1 MRTLI
6 AIAAM
11 LLTGAAHAADLPG
24 ATYDGKYQRGVI
36 AAPAEAPHSW
46 TGVYGGAAIGYDF
59 AKHDLGLSAVEKGE
73 SGDVVTPI
81 AGLKGIGGEG
91 AIGSLRL
98 GADYQL
104 GKVVARTRLD
114 YSWSEVESV
123 LTIGDAKASF
133 EKGDEWSAWAG
144 LGLSVTPTT
153 MVYALGGYV
162 EGDFSAVAGSER
174 VRLDNTGYAGA
185 VGVEHALTGN
195 VSIVLEGQYIRW
207 DEQNFNFDGGR
218 LDLDSSELRALFGL
232 NFRIP
237 VDGY

>member
-81 AGLKGIGGEG
+81 AGLKGLGGEG
-91 AIGSLRL
+91 LIG
-98 GADYQL
+98 GAHVGAAYQF
-104 GKVVARTRLD
+104 GKVVALARLD
-114 YSWSEVESV
+114 YNWSDVETV
-123 LTIGDAKASF
+123 LTIGDGKASF
-133 EKGDEWSAWAG
+133 EKGDEWGVWAG
-144 LGLSVTPTT
+144 FGLSVTPTT
-153 MVYALGGYV
+153 MISIMAGRV
-162 EGDFSAVAGSER
+162 EGEYSLVSGGER
-174 VRLDNTGYAGA
+174 VDLDNTGYGA
-185 VGVEHALTGN
+185 ELAVEHALSGN
-195 VSIVLEGQYIRW
+195 TRIVWRNEYIGW
-207 DEQNFNFDGGR
+207 DERKFNLPGGR
-218 LDLDSSELRALFGL
+218 LDLESSELRSLIGFSFA
-232 NFRIP
+232 IP
-237 VDGY
+237 VDRY